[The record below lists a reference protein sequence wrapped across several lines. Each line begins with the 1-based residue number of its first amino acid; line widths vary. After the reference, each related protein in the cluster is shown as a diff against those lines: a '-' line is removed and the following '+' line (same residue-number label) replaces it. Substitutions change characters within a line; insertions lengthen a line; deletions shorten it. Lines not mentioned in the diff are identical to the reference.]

1 MDRQAIAWP
10 VKTREIHD
18 AIFDSR
24 VWNDF
29 QFRDD
34 DIVIA
39 SWGKSGTTWV
49 QQIVAQLLFDGAE
62 NMPVAKI
69 SPWLDYVLPPLETM
83 QQELR
88 TQTHRRFMKTHL
100 PLDALV
106 FSQKAKYIYVG
117 RDGRDL
123 VWSMYNHH
131 ARFVPEFYTAFAD
144 NPRRGPDPSHR
155 DHFGPPDGDV
165 VAYFRE
171 WLAKDGYPWW
181 PFWENVRGWWNVR
194 GLPNVHLVHFANL
207 KRDLSSEMQRIAH
220 FLEIP
225 IDETRWPMLVEH
237 CTFDYMKAHAE
248 ELTPLGGAI
257 WEGGAQTFM
266 HRGENGRWR
275 DALDAED
282 IRGYEARVL
291 LEVGADGARWLA
303 TGELPS

>member
-1 MDRQAIAWP
+1 
-10 VKTREIHD
+10 
-18 AIFDSR
+18 

-39 SWGKSGTTWV
+39 SWAKSGTTWV
-49 QQIVAQLLFDGAE
+49 QQIVAQLLFGGAE
-62 NMPVAKI
+62 NVPLAKI
-69 SPWLDYVLPPLETM
+69 SPWLDYVLPPIEAM
-83 QQELR
+83 QQELQS
-88 TQTHRRFMKTHL
+88 QTRRRFMKTHL

-106 FSQKAKYIYVG
+106 FSRKAKYIYVG

-131 ARFVPEFYTAFAD
+131 AQLVPEFYTAFAN
-144 NPRRGPDPSHR
+144 NPRRGPDLCYR
-155 DHFGPPDGDV
+155 DQFGPPEGDV
-165 VAYFRE
+165 VAYFRG

-207 KRDLSSEMQRIAH
+207 KRDLSVEMRRIAG
-220 FLEIP
+220 FLDIP
-225 IDETRWPMLVEH
+225 IDETRWPTFVEH

-248 ELTPLGGAI
+248 HVTPLGGAI

-266 HRGENGRWR
+266 HSGQNGRWR
-275 DALDAED
+275 DALGGDD
-282 IRGYEARVL
+282 IRAYEARAL
-291 LEVGADGARWLA
+291 AELGPDGARWLA
-303 TGELPS
+303 HGEMP